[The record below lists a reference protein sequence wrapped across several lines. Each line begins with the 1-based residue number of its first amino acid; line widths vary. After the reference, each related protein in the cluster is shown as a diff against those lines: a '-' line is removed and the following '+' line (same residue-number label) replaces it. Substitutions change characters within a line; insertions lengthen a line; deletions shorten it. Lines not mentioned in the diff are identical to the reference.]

1 MYSFGPLPKVGKSGR
16 IIGAHQKIDR
26 VARRHFEELTE
37 RSVKFPDIKTILR
50 FEGINGPDGVKLK
63 SPGVDEPWHFIDPN
77 NPDDHSLMDDIL
89 AHRKNLSTALKE
101 KDMVRAGFEASWL
114 AHAVVDGLTPA
125 HHEPFE
131 EILKTLREESD
142 VDTSK
147 VRSKVIMPGGGSTKQ
162 FVKNNWEYWGAGG
175 VMTTHTMFEGGVA
188 TTIKALKF
196 ENAKPSSNDLVRVEA
211 EGLEVIYREALDF
224 VVGLDMY
231 DKYKKKGWTRK
242 IASMTRRQLV
252 PRIIETVQLA
262 WYSAYI
268 EAVRSK
274 AKKP

>member
-147 VRSKVIMPGGGSTKQ
+147 VRSKVIMPGR
-162 FVKNNWEYWGAGG
+162 
-175 VMTTHTMFEGGVA
+175 
-188 TTIKALKF
+188 
-196 ENAKPSSNDLVRVEA
+196 VR
-211 EGLEVIYREALDF
+211 
-224 VVGLDMY
+224 
-231 DKYKKKGWTRK
+231 
-242 IASMTRRQLV
+242 RRM
-252 PRIIETVQLA
+252 
-262 WYSAYI
+262 
-268 EAVRSK
+268 
-274 AKKP
+274 